1 MSLLVWGI
9 KESLIAYVTGMPDGA
24 VETSDGARPGAAGF
38 EFPGSDDVFR
48 GCVTLSGHDGMMH
61 VAIRDPALVPEGSGW
76 TLTVADPDDPGI
88 RLTFARIAA
97 LEAGTD
103 GVRRAVGTALTADGA
118 DLFFGPYVEGTPL
131 DDPVIEP

>member
-48 GCVTLSGHDGMMH
+48 GCVVFAGVNVIEISATGVTVSPVELEN
-61 VAIRDPALVPEGSGW
+61 DPNVPVMVVVPSATVLARPVPEIVVQDSS
-76 TLTVADPDDPGI
+76 DDSQV
-88 RLTFARIAA
+88 
-97 LEAGTD
+97 TD
-103 GVRRAVGTALTADGA
+103 EVRSW
-118 DLFFGPYVEGTPL
+118 VEPS
-131 DDPVIEP
+131 V